1 MRLLNSRPVIFGAV
15 AAFLLVIFLQ
25 MFLMARANSAN
36 YDEASHI
43 YAGYMQW
50 KHGYTTLNPPLITR
64 LITLPLLGM
73 NLPEPP
79 IPRLPYEPLGFVAG
93 KQLVFQNDAESI
105 LFRVRM
111 ADSVFTL
118 LLALLVFA
126 AAREMFGLGAGFVA
140 LSLIAFDPTLI
151 GHSAVATLDSGNA
164 LFMFAAMYAFYR
176 YVKSPTAWRLVGAS
190 LAAGLALTAKHSA
203 ILLFPMMF
211 LLAVIEV
218 VWPKGL
224 APDAPSIPIARHAR
238 RLALA
243 LGIIGAVSVTMLW
256 ASYGFR
262 YAQTD
267 ALPFIPSMAAQI
279 ERVPSALNARV
290 LTEID
295 KHHLLPAPYTYAFAY
310 ILYQA
315 TMFTSYVWGV
325 VRHHAV
331 WFYFPVS
338 MLVKSSLT
346 FLILL
351 AIGVWA
357 VIARKLRPS
366 REVLYTAIPAAVFLA
381 ASMAGG
387 MNIGIR
393 HILPVYVFLAV
404 PIAGATWALA
414 ERNRRWLFVAV
425 VLLVFQAVSVLRA
438 FPAYVS
444 YGNEAFGGPANTY
457 KYLSD
462 SSAEFGQQLKSVKR
476 YLEVRGVKQCWF
488 AYFNEVP
495 VGMAAYGIPCTP
507 LYTGE
512 VRSADTPPAIDGP
525 VLISSTA
532 LSGFETGV
540 GPLNPY
546 HKFQSIQPTDIIDH
560 GVFVYD
566 GHFDIPLAGA
576 LSLDAKAQGLL
587 HQGDAAGAL
596 ALAQQ
601 AEALA
606 PDSAAVNQALGQ
618 MLDANGQADQATKYY
633 QKALAIA
640 KSVQPELQAARIT
653 ALEKRISSGKPDPS
667 GGRGFG
673 H

>member
-1 MRLLNSRPVIFGAV
+1 MKLPKSRPVVFGVV

-36 YDEASHI
+36 YDEAFHT
-43 YAGYMQW
+43 YAGYLQW
-50 KHGYTTLNPPLITR
+50 KHGYLTLNPPLITR

-79 IPRLPYEPLGFVAG
+79 IPRLPYEPLGFQAG
-93 KQLVFQNDAESI
+93 RQLVFQNDAETI

-111 ADSVFTL
+111 VDSIFTL
-118 LLALLVFA
+118 LLAILVFA
-126 AAREMFGLGAGFVA
+126 AAREMFALGAGFIA
-140 LSLIAFDPTLI
+140 LGLIAFDPNLM

-164 LFMFAAMYAFYR
+164 FFMFAAMYAFYR
-176 YVKSPTAWRLVGAS
+176 YMKSPNVWRLMGTS
-190 LAAGLALTAKHSA
+190 LLVGLALTAKHSG
-203 ILLFPMMF
+203 ILLLPTIF
-211 LLAVIEV
+211 LLAVIEI
-218 VWPKGL
+218 VWTKKL
-224 APDAPSIPIARHAR
+224 APDAPAIPIARHAL
-238 RLALA
+238 RLSLA

-262 YAQTD
+262 YAQAD
-267 ALPFIPSMAAQI
+267 AVPFIPPMAAQI
-279 ERVPSALNARV
+279 QRVPSALNARV

-295 KHHLLPAPYTYAFAY
+295 RLHLLPAPYTYAFAY
-310 ILYQA
+310 IFYQA
-315 TMFTSYVWGV
+315 NMFTSYVWGV
-325 VRHHAV
+325 VRHHSV

-351 AIGVWA
+351 AISGWA
-357 VIARKLRPS
+357 VMTRRLRLL
-366 REVLYTAIPAAVFLA
+366 REVLYMLVPAAVFLA
-381 ASMAGG
+381 SSMAGG

-393 HILPVYVFLAV
+393 HILPVYVFLTV
-404 PIAGATWALA
+404 PIAGTTWALA
-414 ERNRRWLFVAV
+414 ERSRAWLMAA
-425 VLLVFQAVSVLRA
+425 VLLILQAVSVLHA

-444 YGNEAFGGPANTY
+444 YSNEVFGGPANTY

-476 YLEVRGVKQCWF
+476 YLDARGVKNCWF
-488 AYFNEVP
+488 AYFNENP
-495 VGMAAYGIPCTP
+495 VGMASYGIPCTP

-512 VRSADTPPAIDGP
+512 VRSSNTPPVIDGT
-525 VLISSTA
+525 VLISGTT

-546 HKFQSIQPTDIIDH
+546 HKFQSIKPTAIIDY

-576 LSLDAKAQGLL
+576 LSLDAKAQALL
-587 HQGDAAGAL
+587 RQRDAAGAL

-618 MLDANGQADQATKYY
+618 MLDANGQVDQATQHY

-653 ALEKRISSGKPDPS
+653 ALEKRISVGKPEPT
-667 GGRGFG
+667 GGRGLMQ
-673 H
+673 